1 MIACINGYAL
11 AGGLELALSCDI
23 VIADESA
30 ELGDEHIR
38 RNLLPG
44 AEARSGCLA
53 SWGCRALLYL
63 LTGRRMT
70 GREAQQMGLVS
81 MAVPAGELESVTMEF
96 ASELARVDPHALASM
111 KFAVRRGMELPLKEA
126 LWLERWT
133 QYRYR
138 IASPALE
145 NGVAEFGRRPG
156 ATLPGDAPNQDE
168 RIPE

>member
-1 MIACINGYAL
+1 
-11 AGGLELALSCDI
+11 
-23 VIADESA
+23 
-30 ELGDEHIR
+30 
-38 RNLLPG
+38 
-44 AEARSGCLA
+44 
-53 SWGCRALLYL
+53 
-63 LTGRRMT
+63 MT